1 MRSRSH
7 GFWFEVMAWWDLR
20 RLIFDKRELPHWGRI
35 SGNLGALRRRLE
47 TRVRRLYVEYR
58 RVAYTLVY
66 SPPAGALAHQY
77 KVIRLQEIAGYLDA
91 ISGGYWNEKT
101 GGIP

>member
-1 MRSRSH
+1 
-7 GFWFEVMAWWDLR
+7 
-20 RLIFDKRELPHWGRI
+20 
-35 SGNLGALRRRLE
+35 
-47 TRVRRLYVEYR
+47 VEYR